1 MFRPRSTQ
9 HDRVAAVA
17 ATWRQAGV
25 LSEDLGGG
33 FLGDLVAAGWR
44 RVLNGAV
51 VSATVHAL
59 LCGVRMSLGGEA
71 TPSAGFVLGD
81 HGFAQVADFQ

>member
-1 MFRPRSTQ
+1 M
-9 HDRVAAVA
+9 
-17 ATWRQAGV
+17 

-51 VSATVHAL
+51 VSAKVHAL
-59 LCGVRMSLGGEA
+59 MCGVRMSLGGES

-81 HGFAQVADFQ
+81 HGFAQVADFQQLTAHFPMAFTVQQQQSKHWEQ